1 MNKIFTIFLKNGV
14 NLNRQNKILFPFFV
28 LSEHGGGKT
37 SLETWQFYH
46 LYSHSHLH
54 LHLHLH

>member
-14 NLNRQNKILFPFFV
+14 NLNHQNKILFPFPV
-28 LSEHGGGKT
+28 LSEHGKKQT

-54 LHLHLH
+54 